1 MFSVPQGFA
10 LATDAEVPPLIG
22 GWVGIRYL
30 CGRCTGVAVPLRVVP
45 SPTGL
50 QAAEGGDVV
59 ERGGGPAARGFL
71 GRATPRDTR
80 VRNPLPGVSA
90 GPSSTAR
97 PLSSSQCSWGL
108 EIRGPYSLS
117 GNLWSGPEAL
127 PKHSR
132 SLRNG
137 PSQKAQRVDSVTF
150 RLSPP
155 CPRQQSSFDPSWWGS
170 TEGSNRP
177 PPSSVKKLTPGA
189 GCWKAPPTTPP
200 SPAPTA
206 SQGPPAS
213 CCPTDLT
220 SVLGACTVPTPL
232 QGPGLTPGL

>member
-1 MFSVPQGFA
+1 M
-10 LATDAEVPPLIG
+10 
-22 GWVGIRYL
+22 
-30 CGRCTGVAVPLRVVP
+30 
-45 SPTGL
+45 
-50 QAAEGGDVV
+50 
-59 ERGGGPAARGFL
+59 
-71 GRATPRDTR
+71 
-80 VRNPLPGVSA
+80 
-90 GPSSTAR
+90 
-97 PLSSSQCSWGL
+97 
-108 EIRGPYSLS
+108 
-117 GNLWSGPEAL
+117 
-127 PKHSR
+127 PKYSR

-137 PSQKAQRVDSVTF
+137 PSQKAQRVDCVTF

-170 TEGSNRP
+170 TAGSNRP

-220 SVLGACTVPTPL
+220 SVLGACTGPHPCRDQASPLASDAALRVILSRDLPSGRAPRLVPL
-232 QGPGLTPGL
+232 SGPPSPAQASGKSR